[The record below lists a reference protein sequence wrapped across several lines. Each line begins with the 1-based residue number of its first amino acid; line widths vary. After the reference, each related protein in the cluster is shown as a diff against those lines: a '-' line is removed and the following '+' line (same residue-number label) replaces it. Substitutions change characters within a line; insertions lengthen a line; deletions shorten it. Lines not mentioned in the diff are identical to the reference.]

1 MDIPTRFICPITNT
15 VMNNPLMSRYASY
28 EKSAILAR
36 FEKGEMT
43 CPVSGEPLFPS
54 SIIPNVKLQK
64 EIENWMNGQNGEDK
78 TNSLDTKEPTIFATA
93 LLPPGHFYCPLTKKI
108 MNYPVV
114 TRDGINFERETI
126 MDLLEKTSCT
136 CPISGKSLFPHDL
149 IPNYKLQKDIE
160 EWHRINKDG
169 APTEHPT
176 IQASA
181 IFFETMLNDVGNG
194 SNQVGTDATRTSSD
208 DEKKNALVDDEN
220 KDEHEHYNVASKI
233 RNVLFRKYIR
243 QEPKMQQKVAKSA

>member
-1 MDIPTRFICPITNT
+1 MDIPTNFICPITT
-15 VMNNPLMSRYASY
+15 KVMQNPVMSRYASY

-64 EIENWMNGQNGEDK
+64 EIDNWMNDQNDEGK
-78 TNSLDTKEPTIFATA
+78 TTHPDTTEPTFFATA
-93 LLPPGHFYCPLTKKI
+93 FLPPGHFYCPLTKKI

-114 TRDGINFERETI
+114 TRDGLNFEREAI
-126 MDLLEKTSCT
+126 IEVLGENSCT
-136 CPISGKSLFPHDL
+136 CPVSGKPLFPHDL
-149 IPNYKLQKDIE
+149 IPNYKLQRDIE

-176 IQASA
+176 IEASA
-181 IFFETMLNDVGNG
+181 IFFETMLNSVGNG
-194 SNQVGTDATRTSSD
+194 SNQLDTDATST
-208 DEKKNALVDDEN
+208 ALAHET
-220 KDEHEHYNVASKI
+220 KDEHYGVASKI
-233 RNVLFRKYIR
+233 RNVFFRKHTR
-243 QEPKMQQKVAKSA
+243 QEPKMQLTVAKSA